1 MAELVAAQSPRV
13 GPPLLVGLLALGV
26 VAAVATARLA
36 GVDPRQAIDAPAVAT
51 RSLVFTDGA
60 DGSIAVVDAR
70 TGLLVHTVAPGEQGF
85 IRGAMRGLARE
96 RKLRGLGAELPFEL
110 VARADGRVTLLDPA
124 TSRRIDLESFG
135 PDNLGAFTRLLTERS
150 NP

>member
-1 MAELVAAQSPRV
+1 MSELATRPPRT
-13 GPPLLVGLLALGV
+13 GPALLIGLLAVGV
-26 VAAVATARLA
+26 VAGVAVARLA
-36 GVDPRQAIDAPAVAT
+36 GVDPRQAADAPAVTT
-51 RSLVFTDGA
+51 RSLVFSDRA
-60 DGSIAVVDAR
+60 DGSIAVVDSR
-70 TGLLVHTVAPGEQGF
+70 TGALVHTVAPGEQGF

-96 RKLRGLGAELPFEL
+96 RKLRGLGADLPFEL

-150 NP
+150 TP